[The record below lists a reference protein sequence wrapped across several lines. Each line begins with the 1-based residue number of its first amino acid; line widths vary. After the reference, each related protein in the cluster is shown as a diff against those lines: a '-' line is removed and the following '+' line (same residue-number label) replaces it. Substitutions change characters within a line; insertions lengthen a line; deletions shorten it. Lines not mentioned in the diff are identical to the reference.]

1 MVEPENLMLTSVERR
16 ITPFLGLTEVKV
28 KGSPVYSSFPTCE
41 TAGTEPGG
49 SGNPMDFYDLVWT
62 SKVANFS
69 PYEAAVNCVS
79 WINVVFHPNNN
90 FAGFRY
96 KNMVMVLDIKIDVD
110 LDFIRHWLDAWSE
123 TAICHKESKA
133 LVYCNLK
140 VNSTD
145 TNAAAQHEDFMDI
158 DEPSDVA
165 THRPPFAPLLSA
177 RELDPFSLLE
187 PSHLGITSSGP
198 FVSHGTNSE
207 SRHPESVPRIIDVT
221 DTLPENVP

>member
-1 MVEPENLMLTSVERR
+1 
-16 ITPFLGLTEVKV
+16 
-28 KGSPVYSSFPTCE
+28 
-41 TAGTEPGG
+41 
-49 SGNPMDFYDLVWT
+49 
-62 SKVANFS
+62 
-69 PYEAAVNCVS
+69 
-79 WINVVFHPNNN
+79 
-90 FAGFRY
+90 
-96 KNMVMVLDIKIDVD
+96 MVMVLDIKIDVD

-133 LVYCNLK
+133 L
-140 VNSTD
+140 TD

-177 RELDPFSLLE
+177 RELDLFSLLE

-207 SRHPESVPRIIDVT
+207 SRHPEKGVSGGNSDVT
-221 DTLPENVP
+221 PSAPSISDLPDDGIEELMIQAATEAAKRKAELGLPDEVVPLESRRIARK